1 MTPEVLIQ
9 ELKRYEGRLLAIEQR
24 FTRTPSDISIARED
38 DDPFRQLAMTL
49 YDFLRDTLPGQR
61 YAQEVGQAYADGVSN
76 YVGSPSLHSVQ
87 EIRRVVGVAIAR
99 VERNPDIVGSRG
111 SAMSRSQRH
120 PKKVFIIH
128 GHDEAKRRE
137 LKSLLSERLGL
148 IPIVLSEQPDEGCST
163 IIEKFEH
170 YAPSCSYAV
179 ALFTPDDQVGA
190 NDQAYVQA
198 RPNVIYELGW
208 FCGVLGRKKV
218 MMLLKEGTTVFS
230 DFSGIIQKR
239 FRIDISEKFMEIES
253 DLRATGMLA
262 KP

>member
-1 MTPEVLIQ
+1 MGPDALIQ
-9 ELKRYEGRLLAIEQR
+9 ELRRYDEELAGIEQR
-24 FTRTPSDISIARED
+24 FVHTPNNISIARKD

-49 YDFLRDTLPGQR
+49 YDLLKDTMPGQR
-61 YAQEVGQAYADGVSN
+61 YAQEAGQAYADGISN
-76 YVGSPSLHSVQ
+76 YLSSPSLHSVQ
-87 EIRRVVGVAIAR
+87 EIRRVVRVTIAR
-99 VERNPDIVGSRG
+99 IERNPGIVGPKQG
-111 SAMSRSQRH
+111 ALTRSQPH
-120 PKKVFIIH
+120 PKKIFIIH

-137 LKSLLSERLGL
+137 LKALLSERLGL

-190 NDQAYVQA
+190 SDQAYVQA

-239 FRIDISEKFMEIES
+239 FRMDISEKIVEMEN
-253 DLRATGMLA
+253 DLKAAGMLA
-262 KP
+262 S